1 MDARQRRGLSG
12 SPSANV
18 SPQSD
23 INAASRGY
31 NGRSYGVPRRGVRG
45 NFIPP
50 IRSNGGNT
58 GNVTSR
64 IAGKSDDA
72 LEDSTKRW

>member
-1 MDARQRRGLSG
+1 MDVRKKRGLAG
-12 SPSANV
+12 SPNPSV

-23 INAASRGY
+23 GTNRGY
-31 NGRSYGVPRRGVRG
+31 GVKSYGSRRGLRG
-45 NFIPP
+45 FVPP

-64 IAGKSDDA
+64 TTKGDDA